1 MRKREKTVKDFAK
14 ISGVVYV
21 VLNVFLALWLAI
33 MVIFIL
39 DWMFWQSPSSPA
51 YFMLTLI
58 RILTG
63 AEAGE
68 PIMVIPEQILV
79 LLSILYMRD
88 LFKHLRQGESP
99 FSQRVLRVIKLLAG
113 VAFINFIFDLS
124 LPRLFF
130 ALAMLSL
137 HVIFKH
143 GLVLQDEADQTL

>member
-1 MRKREKTVKDFAK
+1 MQKTKDFAK
-14 ISGVVYV
+14 ICGVVHV
-21 VLNVFLALWLAI
+21 VLNVFLILWLVIIAVFIWDGMSGQYPWAPVYFVFTI
-33 MVIFIL
+33 MRVLMGVDEGQPIIVNIVGEVLIF
-39 DWMFWQSPSSPA
+39 
-51 YFMLTLI
+51 
-58 RILTG
+58 
-63 AEAGE
+63 
-68 PIMVIPEQILV
+68 
-79 LLSILYMRD
+79 LSILYMRD

-99 FSQRVLRVIKLLAG
+99 FSERVLRVIKLLAG